1 MNRSSRTRIDARRHA
16 RLYAS
21 PGDFC
26 AIFEQDMGELYSLAV
41 LLTGNSRTAEQ
52 CLLDA
57 LQDCRTASDVFPE
70 WVRPW
75 SRRAVIKRAMQRVHP
90 RPGDAREQD
99 GPEADEFDTI
109 PRRLLLLAP
118 FERFVFAMGV
128 LERYRLHECA
138 TLLGCHVHYVELAY
152 IAALKALCASRGENL
167 PHSWVDEGTQ
177 HVAVA

>member
-1 MNRSSRTRIDARRHA
+1 MNQTSRTRTDARRHA
-16 RLYAS
+16 RLHAS
-21 PGDFC
+21 PDDFC
-26 AIFEQDMGELYSLAV
+26 AIFERDMGELYSLAF
-41 LLTGNSRTAEQ
+41 LLTGNSTTAEQ

-90 RPGDAREQD
+90 RPSDVREQE
-99 GPEADEFDTI
+99 GLEADEFDTI
-109 PRRLLLLAP
+109 PRRLLQLTP

-128 LERYRLHECA
+128 LERYSLHECA
-138 TLLGCHVHYVELAY
+138 TLLGCHVHYVELAR
-152 IAALKALCASRGENL
+152 ITALKALCASREEHV
-167 PHSWVDEGTQ
+167 PRSWVDERKQ